1 MVCREITKGVH
12 VRVQGK
18 RMVWKDGEA
27 PPEKEVRPEL
37 ASTPCGGAVLDL
49 QMNYG

>member
-12 VRVQGK
+12 VRVRGK
-18 RMVWKDGEA
+18 RMVWKDGRA
-27 PPEKEVRPEL
+27 PPEQEVRLEM
-37 ASTPCGGAVLDL
+37 ASEPCGGAVLDL